1 MPQPLGAFPLVR
13 TADLDRLRSVLA
25 TLFQDSIFAI
35 ESDGDRVASCI
46 NYCPL
51 QHTGLMYGNFGAA
64 IHASFGEMQ
73 FYVQGITIKGTGEQ
87 LTNGK
92 ATSANV
98 GGLLSPQAKLELR
111 FNADFEHIALNIEAD
126 ALAQKLG
133 ALIGLPPS
141 KPILLEVEPQFDH
154 PAAQRLRRL
163 LALLAGELSATKQ
176 MPVVALVE
184 LEQAAMTW
192 FLVGNRHNYSHLLDG
207 RSRTAAA
214 WQVKRVEE
222 FIEASWDQPLTVEAL
237 AALTGASARSLF
249 HAFKQ
254 SRGYSPMAFL
264 RQVRLQRA
272 WLMLNTQDP
281 RVSVTDVAYACGFSN
296 LGHFAGYFRA
306 KFGETPS
313 AVLSRAKE
321 RLRVPV
327 PTRPGGLQ

>member
-1 MPQPLGAFPLVR
+1 MHQPLGAFPLVR
-13 TADLDRLRSVLA
+13 TADLDQLRSVLA

-35 ESDGDRVASCI
+35 RSDRDSVASCI

-51 QHTGLMYGNFGAA
+51 QRTGLMYGNYGAA

-73 FYVQGITIKGTGEQ
+73 FYVQGITLKGTGEQ

-98 GGLLSPQAKLELR
+98 GGLLSPHANLHLR
-111 FNADFEHIALNIEAD
+111 FNAGFEHIAFTIEAD

-133 ALIGLPPS
+133 AILGSPPS
-141 KPILLEVEPQFDH
+141 KPILLEVDPQFDH
-154 PAAQRLRRL
+154 PAAQWLRRL
-163 LALLAGELSATKQ
+163 MEFLAGELSVNRH

-222 FIEASWDQPLTVEAL
+222 FIEARWDQPLTIEAL
-237 AALTGASARSLF
+237 ASLTGASARSLF

-306 KFGETPS
+306 KFGEAPS
-313 AVLSRAKE
+313 AVLSRSKE
-321 RLRVPV
+321 RLRMAV
-327 PTRPGGLQ
+327 PTRPCGLQ